1 MKYVKIQA
9 DIDFIKHC
17 KSENIIPTFGKL
29 NAPLK
34 HSNHKLKSRIAKIVM
49 ETELQNKNR
58 QKKQLKKDIK
68 SIGAELKS
76 VIAKILYTSLIYY
89 INIAVSRRRV
99 AGAVRHKKKIE
110 KFRGRPHKQ
119 EQPYTEMN
127 FHKHIVHNCSTYSL
141 SNEQYITLSYGSDT
155 HIPSITTANM
165 IYIEF
170 EVLLLMF
177 IEGHW

>member
-1 MKYVKIQA
+1 MKVQA
-9 DIDFIKHC
+9 DIEFIKHC
-17 KSENIIPTFGKL
+17 KSENIIPTFAKL
-29 NAPLK
+29 NVSLK

-68 SIGAELKS
+68 PIGAELKS
-76 VIAKILYTSLIYY
+76 VIAVILYTSLICQ
-89 INIAVSRRRV
+89 ISIAVSSRRV
-99 AGAVRHKKKIE
+99 AIAVRHKKTIE
-110 KFRGRPHKQ
+110 KFRGKPHKQ
-119 EQPYTEMN
+119 EQPYAEMN
-127 FHKHIVHNCSTYSL
+127 FHKHIVHNYSTYSL
-141 SNEQYITLSYGSDT
+141 SNEQYIALSYGSDT
-155 HIPSITTANM
+155 HIPSITNANM